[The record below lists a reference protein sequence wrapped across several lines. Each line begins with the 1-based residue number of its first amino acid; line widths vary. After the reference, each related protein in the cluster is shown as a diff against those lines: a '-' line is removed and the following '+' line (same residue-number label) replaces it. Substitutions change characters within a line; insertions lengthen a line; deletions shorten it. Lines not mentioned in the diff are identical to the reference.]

1 MSSVKFM
8 ISISKE
14 VQILMEELV
23 AIDYMDL
30 MQWRPSSDMITKI
43 QDVVS
48 LCTDNSFFF

>member
-1 MSSVKFM
+1 M

-14 VQILMEELV
+14 VQTLMETLV

-30 MQWRPSSDMITKI
+30 MQWRPSSDMIVKI

-48 LCTDNSFFF
+48 LFNIMCIYFLFFFCI